1 MLFEICLSNDFPI
14 ETTEKLIIF
23 FFLHFRFDNQGLENL
38 MKYGQLPHLI
48 ETLMQG
54 KCSNEMESLTLK
66 AAIWALGHA
75 STSTDGIEYL
85 NETAPQL
92 YEKFIFFVKH
102 SEVYSIRAVALH
114 ALGLVATTKAG
125 ADILFKYGK
134 YLNIFCCCCWNS
146 ITNVQ

>member
-1 MLFEICLSNDFPI
+1 
-14 ETTEKLIIF
+14 
-23 FFLHFRFDNQGLENL
+23 
-38 MKYGQLPHLI
+38 MKFGQLLHLT

-54 KCSNEMESLTLK
+54 KCGNETESMSLK

-85 NETAPQL
+85 SEIAPQI
-92 YEKFIFFVKH
+92 YEKLIFFVKH
-102 SEVYSIRAVALH
+102 CEVYSIRAVALH

-134 YLNIFCCCCWNS
+134 HCYDILSKYLH
-146 ITNVQ
+146 